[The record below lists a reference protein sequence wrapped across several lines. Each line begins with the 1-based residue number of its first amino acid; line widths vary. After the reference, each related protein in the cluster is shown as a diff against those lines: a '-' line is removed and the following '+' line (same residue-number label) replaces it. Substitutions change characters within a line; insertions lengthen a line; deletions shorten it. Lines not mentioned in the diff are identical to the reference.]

1 MSDFMWPPE
10 NVKIYIDL
18 SNDLISLEEYV
29 KNSNTKVP
37 APTFLLYEDLKF
49 TFNEWQDLINSLKNL
64 SNTEL
69 LDIEDRYI
77 KDHPEEFDETS
88 ILC

>member
-1 MSDFMWPPE
+1 MWPPE

-37 APTFLLYEDLKF
+37 APAFLLYEDLKF
-49 TFNEWQDLINSLKNL
+49 TFNEWQDLIDSLRNL

>member
-29 KNSNTKVP
+29 KNSNVKVP
-37 APTFLLYEDLKF
+37 APAFLLYEDLKL
-49 TFNEWQDLINSLKNL
+49 TFNEWKDLIVSLRSL
-64 SNTEL
+64 SKTEL
-69 LDIEDRYI
+69 LDIEDHYI
-77 KDHPEEFDETS
+77 KNHPEEFDE
-88 ILC
+88 C

>member
-18 SNDLISLEEYV
+18 SNDLIFLEDYV
-29 KNSNTKVP
+29 KNSNNKVP
-37 APTFLLYEDLKF
+37 APAFLLYEDLEF
-49 TFNEWQDLINSLKNL
+49 TFNEWKDLIDSLRSL

-69 LDIEDRYI
+69 LDVEDHYI
-77 KDHPEEFDETS
+77 KDHPEEFDE
-88 ILC
+88 C

>member
-18 SNDLISLEEYV
+18 SNDLISLEDYV
-29 KNSNTKVP
+29 KNSGNKVP
-37 APTFLLYEDLKF
+37 APAFLLYEDLEF
-49 TFNEWQDLINSLKNL
+49 TFNEWENLIDSLKSL

-77 KDHPEEFDETS
+77 KDHPEEFDE
-88 ILC
+88 C

>member
-1 MSDFMWPPE
+1 MSEFMWPPE

-37 APTFLLYEDLKF
+37 APAFLLYEDLKF
-49 TFNEWQDLINSLKNL
+49 TFNEWQDLIDSLRNL